1 MGTPINQPNDA
12 VLWSTATWS
21 SPFVMQG
28 VLALMFI
35 AQWIL
40 GQLGLFP
47 ARERAWFLAGL
58 AISIVVSLTVGA
70 TLLTRQSPRIRGVA
84 LSILGSSAVV
94 LVGGTIFGF
103 WMI

>member
-1 MGTPINQPNDA
+1 MGTPISEPNDA
-12 VLWSTATWS
+12 AVWKIATWS
-21 SPFVMQG
+21 SPFVTQG

-35 AQWIL
+35 AQWVL

-58 AISIVVSLTVGA
+58 GISMVVSLTVGA
-70 TLLTRQSPRIRGVA
+70 TLLTRQSPRMRGVA

-94 LVGGTIFGF
+94 LVGGIIFGF
-103 WMI
+103 WML